1 MATAQTLINRA
12 MRLIGALEAGETP
25 TADETTDV
33 LYALNSMLESWRL
46 ERLMVYVIT
55 DVTHTLTPN
64 DGVYTIGPTQNINVT
79 RPIKI
84 SLATVTD
91 SDVDVPLIIAD
102 KQAWE
107 NIFDANTVSTYPEVL
122 YYEATYPNATINL
135 WPIPSK
141 ANVLTLSLW
150 GVLDGFA
157 TAATTV
163 SLPPGYE
170 RALAYNLAVEIAPEF
185 QLPVPEAVVGLAL
198 NSKASIKRVNSPL
211 IVSQIESAS
220 MSGGRYNVFTDA

>member
-1 MATAQTLINRA
+1 MATAQTIINRA

-46 ERLMVYVIT
+46 ERLMVYAIT
-55 DVTHTLTPN
+55 DTTKTLTPN
-64 DGVYTIGPTQNINVT
+64 DAVYTVGPSQDIDVV
-79 RPIKI
+79 RPIKVD
-84 SLATVTD
+84 SAYVTD
-91 SDVDVPLIIAD
+91 NGIDVPITIAD
-102 KQAWE
+102 KQAWDR
-107 NIFDANTVSTYPEVL
+107 IADKDTTTTYPTIL
-122 YYEATYPNATINL
+122 YYEPTYPNALIKL
-135 WPIPSK
+135 WPVPTV
-141 ANVLTLSLW
+141 ANVLTLKLW
-150 GVLDGFA
+150 GVLGGFA
-157 TAATTV
+157 TAATSV

-220 MSGGRYNVFTDA
+220 MNGGRYNVFTDA